1 MKLKKNLLNRKQ
13 SNSIADGFKTN
24 HVNNNNKKFLEE
36 LLMNERNFNKKNA
49 SIKELKNIE
58 SNISKIDLLIEKII
72 K

>member
-1 MKLKKNLLNRKQ
+1 
-13 SNSIADGFKTN
+13 
-24 HVNNNNKKFLEE
+24 
-36 LLMNERNFNKKNA
+36 MNERNFNKKNA

>member
-1 MKLKKNLLNRKQ
+1 MNRKQ
-13 SNSIADGFKTN
+13 SKSIADGFKTI
-24 HVNNNNKKFLEE
+24 HVNNNKKFLEE

>member
-1 MKLKKNLLNRKQ
+1 MNRKQ
-13 SNSIADGFKTN
+13 SKSIADGFKTI